1 MGLDDRE
8 QRILA
13 EIERRF
19 YEEDPDLADAVR
31 NITRKVTSPWR
42 QRLLALGVI
51 LSIAMVATYLWN
63 VWVALAGFVL
73 LVVSAF
79 FFMREVRGR
88 SGRIRLVNG
97 PDEGESEGRARRFR
111 RPG

>member
-19 YEEDPDLADAVR
+19 YEEDPELADAVR
-31 NITRKVTSPWR
+31 NITKKVTSPWR

-51 LSIAMVATYLWN
+51 VSIAMVATYLWN

-88 SGRIRLVNG
+88 SGRLRLING
-97 PDEGESEGRARRFR
+97 TNEGEPEGGARRFR

>member
-31 NITRKVTSPWR
+31 NITRRVASPWR
-42 QRLLALGVI
+42 QRMLGLGVL
-51 LSIAMVATYLWN
+51 LSAVLVATYLWN
-63 VWVALAGFVL
+63 VWTALLGFVALVVTGFLFV
-73 LVVSAF
+73 
-79 FFMREVRGR
+79 REARNR
-88 SGRIRLVNG
+88 SGRLMLLDPSAEAEPRQ
-97 PDEGESEGRARRFR
+97 RRFR
-111 RPG
+111 RPD

>member
-31 NITRKVTSPWR
+31 NITKKVTSPWR
-42 QRLLALGVI
+42 QRILGAAVA
-51 LSIAMVATYLWN
+51 LSILMVATYLWN
-63 VWVALAGFVL
+63 VWVALGGFVL
-73 LVVSAF
+73 LIVSSF
-79 FFMREVRGR
+79 FFVREARGR
-88 SGRIRLVNG
+88 SGRLHLVNG
-97 PDEGESEGRARRFR
+97 TEPGEASSRPRRFR